1 MKPVTSNNGHLFA
14 EDSHKRQGVCVGKAK
29 SMQSR
34 FPASYTL
41 DKRNEEANSTNDY
54 KDFMLNIRNGSENTA
69 IILFT

>member
-1 MKPVTSNNGHLFA
+1 
-14 EDSHKRQGVCVGKAK
+14 
-29 SMQSR
+29 MQSR